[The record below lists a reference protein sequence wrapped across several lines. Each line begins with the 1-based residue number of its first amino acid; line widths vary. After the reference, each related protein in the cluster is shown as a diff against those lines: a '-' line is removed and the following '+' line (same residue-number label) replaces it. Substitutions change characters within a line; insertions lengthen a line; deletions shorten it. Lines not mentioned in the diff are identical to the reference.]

1 MISLAREYRAK
12 RPKGSLAKS
21 TRTRVRRL
29 LLPFRAKER
38 EIEKERGM
46 IRENRASHESFRRG
60 GGKGGLQPSVSFIEI
75 SLFQNYHAF
84 QSFQDESDFFL
95 PLSAPTNARERHPRV
110 ICREGVRGVVQAFER
125 ASRDSISIKV
135 KKRESAFE
143 GARRALSYRKIT
155 FPGNFISR
163 NHRAA
168 VCSLLRRASKPAAI
182 KPEGERRCDGLSA
195 GLPMRCRDMPGIS
208 SEVYGASESLPAS
221 SFPHSTHCPSLS
233 TYRTELDSAAGNGL
247 DA

>member
-1 MISLAREYRAK
+1 MISRCPRRSFVFHISYFIPTYLRAFCGSLDERVFARGMISLAREYRAK

-29 LLPFRAKER
+29 LLSFRAKER

-135 KKRESAFE
+135 KKRESEFE
-143 GARRALSYRKIT
+143 GARR
-155 FPGNFISR
+155 
-163 NHRAA
+163 
-168 VCSLLRRASKPAAI
+168 SL
-182 KPEGERRCDGLSA
+182 
-195 GLPMRCRDMPGIS
+195 
-208 SEVYGASESLPAS
+208 SLP
-221 SFPHSTHCPSLS
+221 L
-233 TYRTELDSAAGNGL
+233 RTEKLPSPVILFRGTIAPRCVLFSTRVKARRD
-247 DA
+247 